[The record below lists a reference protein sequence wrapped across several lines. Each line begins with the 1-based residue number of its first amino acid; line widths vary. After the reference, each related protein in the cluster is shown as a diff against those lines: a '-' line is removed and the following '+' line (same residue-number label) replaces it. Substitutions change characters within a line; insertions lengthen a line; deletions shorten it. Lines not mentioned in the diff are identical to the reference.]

1 MNPPKMTLKPKN
13 AGYKERWVFFCDYF
27 AYLLKFQIR
36 ALQDKNEELELTNEH
51 LEKRLEK
58 IRQARLKTWSSIL

>member
-13 AGYKERWVFFCDYF
+13 AGYKERLVFCENF

-58 IRQARLKTWSSIL
+58 IRQARLKT

>member
-13 AGYKERWVFFCDYF
+13 ADYKERLVFCENF

-58 IRQARLKTWSSIL
+58 IRQARLKT